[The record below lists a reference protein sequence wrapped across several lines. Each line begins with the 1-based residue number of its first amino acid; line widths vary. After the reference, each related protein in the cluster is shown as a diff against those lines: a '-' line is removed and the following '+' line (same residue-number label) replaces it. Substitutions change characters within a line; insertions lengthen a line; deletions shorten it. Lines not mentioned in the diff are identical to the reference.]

1 MGVAAAAGFPQ
12 QSGVL
17 IPEIWSGKL
26 LTKFYAVCLMAGLC
40 NTDYEG
46 EIKNK
51 GDKVIIRT
59 TPDIE
64 IYDYTKGQTLNIQ
77 RPTPATL
84 EMEIARAKYWN
95 VHIDRIDQFQSDFDY
110 LEDWTRDAAQQLK
123 IAWEREFLADIYADA
138 HASNKGSAAGAIS
151 GNIGLG
157 VVGGASLVVG
167 NGSGEVTPIQFLLS
181 CSQVL
186 DEQNVPEEERKIVVP
201 AWLTARL
208 KNSEIKDASLSG
220 DDRSTLRNGR
230 VGMVDRLEV
239 FSSNLLPTEI
249 VSSNKQWIGTASQK
263 SAISFAAQL
272 TENQILEKLESTFGS
287 AARGLAVADWKVLK
301 PEALVTYCIRP
312 GTL

>member
-1 MGVAAAAGFPQ
+1 MAVPVSAGFPQ
-12 QSGVL
+12 QSGIL
-17 IPEIWSGKL
+17 IPEVWSGKL
-26 LTKFYAVCLMAGLC
+26 LVKFYAACVMAALC

-46 EIKNK
+46 EIKQK

-64 IYDYTKGQTLNIQ
+64 IYDYAKGQTLNIQ
-77 RPTPATL
+77 RPQPGTL
-84 EMEIARAKYWN
+84 EFPIERAKYWN
-95 VHIDRIDQFQSDFDY
+95 VHIDSIDKFQADINF

-138 HASNKGSAAGAIS
+138 HASNKGTTAGKISANLNLGAAGSSAI
-151 GNIGLG
+151 
-157 VVGGASLVVG
+157 VVG
-167 NGSGEVTPIQFLLS
+167 NGSGEVTPIQFLLML
-181 CSQVL
+181 SQVL
-186 DEQNVPEEERKIVVP
+186 DEQDVPEEDRKVVVP

-208 KNSEIKDASLSG
+208 KNSDIKDASMTG

-239 FSSNLLPTEI
+239 FSSNLLPTELQ
-249 VSSNKQWIGTASQK
+249 SSNKCWIGTASHR

-301 PEALVTYCIRP
+301 PESLVTYVARP